1 MQEKDFD
8 SLKNLF
14 IKIDVNGNG
23 QINASELRNF
33 LKDNTDSVLVQ
44 NLGHEI
50 IDKILSVVD
59 QN

>member
-8 SLKNLF
+8 SLRNLF

-23 QINASELRNF
+23 QINANELRNY
-33 LKDNTDSVLVQ
+33 LKDNTDSVMVQ
-44 NLGHEI
+44 NFGPEI

>member
-8 SLKNLF
+8 SLRNLF

-23 QINASELRNF
+23 QINANELRNY
-33 LKDNTDSVLVQ
+33 LKDNTDSVMVQ
-44 NLGHEI
+44 NLGPEI

>member
-8 SLKNLF
+8 SLRNLF
-14 IKIDVNGNG
+14 IKIDENGNG
-23 QINASELRNF
+23 QLNANELRNY
-33 LKDNTDSVLVQ
+33 LKDNTDSVMVQ
-44 NLGHEI
+44 NLGPEI